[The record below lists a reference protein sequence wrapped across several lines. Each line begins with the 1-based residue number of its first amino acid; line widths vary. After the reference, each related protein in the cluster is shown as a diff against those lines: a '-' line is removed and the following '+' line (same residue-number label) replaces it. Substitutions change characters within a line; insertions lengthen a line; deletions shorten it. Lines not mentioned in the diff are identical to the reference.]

1 MSIKILAFL
10 QRLKVLINVWI
21 VSSCLYLCNKFCIL
35 YYDVTHEFTYHLGYS
50 TVNYFVL
57 YMFHSMFLKWQHN
70 LQRKSLIFTTYNCS
84 KLSLRRNSW
93 IYIPLRAG
101 LICCYIVQRK
111 KIYYRLNFMRPP
123 VIWLALTHYIYYYAT
138 AKFKTL
144 ILSFK
149 SILHHTTQY
158 ENH

>member
-1 MSIKILAFL
+1 MYVIDFVFSTGSCHQESHTDNLHTIKVMIM
-10 QRLKVLINVWI
+10 LI
-21 VSSCLYLCNKFCIL
+21 
-35 YYDVTHEFTYHLGYS
+35 TY
-50 TVNYFVL
+50 NYFVL
-57 YMFHSMFLKWQHN
+57 YMFHGMFLKWHDN

-101 LICCYIVQRK
+101 LICSYIVQRK

-123 VIWLALTHYIYYYAT
+123 VIWLALTHYIYCCAI

-144 ILSFK
+144 ILSFQ
-149 SILHHTTQY
+149 SIFHHTT
-158 ENH
+158 